1 MKKKR
6 EYRLKLKRG
15 MIFRFFKKFISLF
28 KRRPKIINLSGE
40 ELKDKA
46 IYLSNHAGAGG
57 PLSYE
62 LYFPKRITNW
72 GAHEMTEGYKAR
84 WKYLYHVFY
93 RQKLGWSKFRA
104 FIVASLFAPISI
116 LCYRAI
122 GLIPTYTDARFHS
135 TVKSSCRILDENSA
149 LLIFPEDSSK
159 GYIEPPTSFFQG
171 FIAMAKLYKKM
182 RNEDVPIYNC
192 YYSAKARALIVAK
205 PIFVN
210 EMLESGMTM
219 EDVADEA
226 LRINHEIYNDYV
238 LAPLEEKRRR
248 KRKNKNKN
256 KKAA

>member
-15 MIFRFFKKFISLF
+15 KIFTFFKKLISIF
-28 KRRPKIINLSGE
+28 KRKPAIINLSGE

-72 GAHEMTEGYKAR
+72 GAHEMTEGYRSR

-93 RQKLGWSKFRA
+93 RQKLHWNKFRA
-104 FIVASLFAPISI
+104 FIVATLFAPISI

-135 TVKSSCRILDENSA
+135 TVRSSCQILDENSA

-159 GYIEPPTSFFQG
+159 GYVEPPTSFFQG
-171 FIAMAKLYKKM
+171 FVAMSKLYKKL
-182 RNEDVPIYNC
+182 RNEDVPVYNC
-192 YYSAKARALIVAK
+192 YYSAKARSLVVSK
-205 PIFVN
+205 PIYVN
-210 EMLESGMTM
+210 KMLESGMSV
-219 EDVADEA
+219 EDITKEA
-226 LRINHEIYNDYV
+226 LRIMRELYQTYI
-238 LAPLEEKRRR
+238 LAPLQEKLR
-248 KRKNKNKN
+248 RKNKNAI
-256 KKAA
+256 AA

>member
-1 MKKKR
+1 MGKKR

-15 MIFRFFKKFISLF
+15 KIFCFFKKFIGLF
-28 KRRPKIINLSGE
+28 KRKPAIINLSGE

-72 GAHEMTEGYKAR
+72 GAHEMTEGYKSR

-93 RQKLGWSKFRA
+93 RQKLHWGRIRA
-104 FIVASLFAPISI
+104 FIVACLFAPISI

-135 TVKSSCRILDENSA
+135 TVKSSCRVLDENSA

-159 GYIEPPTSFFQG
+159 GYVEPPASFYQG
-171 FIAMAKLYKKM
+171 FVAMSKLYKKM
-182 RNEDVPIYNC
+182 RNEDVPVYNC
-192 YYSAKARALIVAK
+192 YYSAKARSLVVSK
-205 PIFVN
+205 PIYVN
-210 EMLESGMTM
+210 EMLESGMTV
-219 EDVADEA
+219 ESITNEA
-226 LRINHEIYNDYV
+226 LRINHELYQNYI
-238 LAPLEEKRRR
+238 LAPLEERR
-248 KRKNKNKN
+248 NKG
-256 KKAA
+256 KKAKAA

>member
-1 MKKKR
+1 MSNKR
-6 EYRLKLKRG
+6 EYKLKLKRG
-15 MIFRFFKKFISLF
+15 KIFSFFKKLISIF
-28 KRRPKIINLSGE
+28 KRKPAIINLSGE

-72 GAHEMTEGYKAR
+72 GAHEMTEGYRSR

-93 RQKLGWSKFRA
+93 RQKLGWGKFRA
-104 FIVASLFAPISI
+104 FVVACLFAPISI

-159 GYIEPPTSFFQG
+159 GYVEPPVSFFQG
-171 FIAMAKLYKKM
+171 FVAMSKLYKKM
-182 RNEDVPIYNC
+182 RNEDVPVYNC
-192 YYSAKARALIVAK
+192 YYSAKARSLVVSK
-205 PIFVN
+205 PIYVN
-210 EMLESGMTM
+210 EMLDSGMTV
-219 EDVADEA
+219 ESIASEA
-226 LRINHEIYNDYV
+226 LRINHELYNDYI
-238 LAPLEEKRRR
+238 LAPLREKF
-248 KRKNKNKN
+248 KRKNK
-256 KKAA
+256 KAEAA

>member
-15 MIFRFFKKFISLF
+15 KLFSFFKKVIGLF
-28 KRRPKIINLSGE
+28 KRKPRIINLSGE

-62 LYFPKRITNW
+62 LYFPKRVTNW
-72 GAHEMTEGYKAR
+72 GAHEMTEGYRAR

-93 RQKLGWSKFRA
+93 RQKLHWSKFRA

-159 GYIEPPTSFFQG
+159 GYIVPPVSFYQG
-171 FIAMAKLYKKM
+171 FVAMSKLYKKM
-182 RNEDVPIYNC
+182 RNEDVPVYNC
-192 YYSAKARALIVAK
+192 YYSAKARSLVVSK

-210 EMLESGMTM
+210 QMLDDGMTI
-219 EDVADEA
+219 ENITDEA
-226 LRINHEIYNDYV
+226 LRINHELYENYV
-238 LAPLEEKRRR
+238 LTSLEE
-248 KRKNKNKN
+248 RKNRKIKND
-256 KKAA
+256 KAA

>member
-15 MIFRFFKKFISLF
+15 RIFSFFKKIIGIF
-28 KRRPKIINLSGE
+28 KRRPKIVNLSGE

-72 GAHEMTEGYKAR
+72 GAHEMTEGYRSR

-93 RQKLGWSKFRA
+93 RQKLHWGKFRA
-104 FIVASLFAPISI
+104 FVVATLFAPISI

-135 TVKSSCRILDENSA
+135 TVKSSCRVLDENSA
-149 LLIFPEDSSK
+149 LLIFPEDSSN
-159 GYIEPPTSFFQG
+159 GYIEPPVSFCQG
-171 FIAMAKLYKKM
+171 FVAMSKLYKKM
-182 RNEDVPIYNC
+182 RNEDVPVYNC
-192 YYSAKARALIVAK
+192 YYSAKARSLIVSK

-210 EMLESGMTM
+210 EMLESGMSV
-219 EDVADEA
+219 ENIADEA
-226 LRINHEIYNDYV
+226 LRINHEIYRDYV
-238 LAPLEEKRRR
+238 LAPLEEEQ
-248 KRKNKNKN
+248 N
-256 KKAA
+256 KKMKKEKAA